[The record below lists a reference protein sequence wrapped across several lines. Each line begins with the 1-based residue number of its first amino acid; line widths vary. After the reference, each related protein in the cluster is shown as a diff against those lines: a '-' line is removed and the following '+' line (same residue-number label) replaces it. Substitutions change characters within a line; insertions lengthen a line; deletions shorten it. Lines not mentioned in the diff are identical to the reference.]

1 MPGERHLDH
10 RREDANPSVPFA
22 FGLVDEDGLGQ
33 VHLARDQLE
42 FLLGDL
48 ARVCEDGDLVAV
60 QLRVGEDVGD
70 DVAKASHAAIL
81 A

>member
-1 MPGERHLDH
+1 MPGEGHLDH
-10 RREDANPSVPFA
+10 RREDTNPSVSFA

-33 VHLARDQLE
+33 VHLARDRLE
-42 FLLGDL
+42 LVVGDL
-48 ARVCEDGDLVAV
+48 ARVREDGDLVAL
-60 QLRVGEDVGD
+60 QPRVGEDVGD